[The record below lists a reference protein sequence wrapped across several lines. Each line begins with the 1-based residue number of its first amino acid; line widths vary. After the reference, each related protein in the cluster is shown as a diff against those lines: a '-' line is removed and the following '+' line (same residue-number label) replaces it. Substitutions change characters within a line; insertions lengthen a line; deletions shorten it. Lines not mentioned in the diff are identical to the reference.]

1 MNVIQT
7 AWVGNGFRPIYE
19 KREIK
24 RGKNKGRFEVV
35 YRGRGNRFKKA
46 IILPVNLMEKK
57 G

>member
-1 MNVIQT
+1 MKVIQT